1 LASAVIVAEIEH
13 VPVPLVTVI
22 APVDEPTEHAV
33 DDPAEYETVP
43 PPRPTVATTV
53 PVPP

>member
-1 LASAVIVAEIEH
+1 LASEVIDAEISH

-22 APVDEPTEHAV
+22 EPVEVPTEHAV

-43 PPRPTVATTV
+43 PPRLAATTTF
-53 PVPP
+53 PVSP